1 MSLLRFVCLRELIWD
16 TSLTASSMYI
26 IGILSYI
33 TAVRINSFTTF
44 LPFAGITSRQQ
55 LLNLIFKA
63 ELIFLQK

>member
-1 MSLLRFVCLRELIWD
+1 MSLLRFVCPREIDLGHFTDREFHVYYWNIVLHYSC
-16 TSLTASSMYI
+16 T
-26 IGILSYI
+26 
-33 TAVRINSFTTF
+33 NQFFTTF